1 MTFQMDTT
9 VLVNL
14 VMKELIVKKVCKIS
28 GVLLILAVNYSQ
40 KRKKKL
46 FVRAE
51 EILTYIQTF
60 SIILFGYLYKLT
72 RADQRG
78 EFAC

>member
-40 KRKKKL
+40 KRKKKAFRTGRGNPFL
-46 FVRAE
+46 YSDVFN
-51 EILTYIQTF
+51 
-60 SIILFGYLYKLT
+60 LFGYLY
-72 RADQRG
+72 
-78 EFAC
+78 